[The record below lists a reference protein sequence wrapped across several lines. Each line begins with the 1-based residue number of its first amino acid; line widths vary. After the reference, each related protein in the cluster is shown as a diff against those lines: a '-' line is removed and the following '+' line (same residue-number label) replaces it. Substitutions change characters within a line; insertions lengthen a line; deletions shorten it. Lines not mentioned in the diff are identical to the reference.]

1 MTFLPSR
8 PSGTLM
14 EAFQANPA
22 AAEPLHRFA
31 QAIMRG
37 DGAFSPAQRE
47 AIAAR
52 VSAANGCGFCQD
64 SHRIAA
70 IELGMDAEEL
80 DTFVAAAPSAHPNA
94 AFRPVLAYVD
104 KLNSAPDRVHA
115 GDVDA
120 VLTAGWPESAL
131 ETAALI
137 CGFFNLMN
145 RWVEGTGIRNTSAS
159 ATAAGRMVARQGYAA
174 ISDMLAREGAR
185 G

>member
-1 MTFLPSR
+1 MTFLPAR

-14 EAFQANPA
+14 DAFQANPA

-52 VSAANGCGFCQD
+52 VSAANGCDFCRD
-64 SHRIAA
+64 AHRIAA
-70 IELGMDAEEL
+70 LDLGMDAEEL
-80 DTFVAAAPSAHPNA
+80 DTFVAAAPSAHPDA
-94 AFRPVLAYVD
+94 AFRPVLAYLD
-104 KLNSAPDRVHA
+104 KLNRAPDGIEA
-115 GDVDA
+115 SDVDA
-120 VLTAGWPESAL
+120 VLTAGWPEAAL
-131 ETAALI
+131 ETAVLI

-145 RWVEGTGIRNTSAS
+145 RWVEGTGIRNTSSS

-174 ISDMLAREGAR
+174 ISDMLAREGAH